1 MEDQSLKNPKWGGA
15 RLGAGRRPSSVRLTA
30 EEVQLLLKNLQ
41 GFKKDSPVG
50 HLAVRLR
57 VFLDQSSSSSS

>member
-1 MEDQSLKNPKWGGA
+1 MENEPPKNPNWGGA
-15 RLGAGRRPSSVRLTA
+15 RVGAGRRPSSLRLTA

-50 HLAVRLR
+50 QLAGKLR
-57 VFLDQSSSSSS
+57 AFLDQSSS